1 MQYILCWE
9 SLYIIFQTFFPQNDP
24 ICKKRKRLYNK
35 KLQKHNKTAHYQQWQ
50 EYQEKNTTPSKL
62 PLFFF
67 FLPASK
73 KIQTGKWKKV
83 KANRKRREKLLHIK
97 KERELPFISCSK
109 HKQCGKTRRHGRKT
123 EKKKKIQLKNLHQGF
138 GFKERSLNAQNPI
151 VTFDGCGVLV
161 AAAVG
166 ICKNPL

>member
-1 MQYILCWE
+1 M
-9 SLYIIFQTFFPQNDP
+9 
-24 ICKKRKRLYNK
+24 
-35 KLQKHNKTAHYQQWQ
+35 
-50 EYQEKNTTPSKL
+50 
-62 PLFFF
+62 
-67 FLPASK
+67 
-73 KIQTGKWKKV
+73 KKV
-83 KANRKRREKLLHIK
+83 KAEQKTKRKAATHK

-109 HKQCGKTRRHGRKT
+109 HKQCGKQEDTVGKQRR
-123 EKKKKIQLKNLHQGF
+123 KKIQLKNLHQGF